1 MFVSKLSP
9 IRTILYKQLLNNQL
23 VKHNSTIP
31 TVMSYIKDKGTA
43 IPFASNILTK
53 EEFDKYELFR
63 NIKLGNYKWLDNHT
77 AQNPL
82 KQEEKSTVVSYING
96 LKEQPYSIPNCF
108 IGYWCTKFG
117 FTTMVYSISMIFPA
131 IAGISTVAGGSTIVG
146 GSIITGSTA
155 GLIGMNAI
163 GLYGIAYGIKLV
175 ISEFKSPY
183 YNYDEMLRICNK
195 KINEESNKTQQ

>member
-1 MFVSKLSP
+1 MFVLKLSP
-9 IRTILYKQLLNNQL
+9 VKTILYKQLLNNQL

-31 TVMSYIKDKGTA
+31 TVMSYIKDKGTK

-77 AQNPL
+77 TQNPL
-82 KQEEKSTVVSYING
+82 KQEEKSTIVSYING

-108 IGYWCTKFG
+108 IGYLCTKFG
-117 FTTMVYSISMIFPA
+117 FTTLT
-131 IAGISTVAGGSTIVG
+131 GISIVVGGSNIVG

-155 GLIGMNAI
+155 ELIGTNAI
-163 GLYGIAYGIKLV
+163 GLYGIVYGIKLI

-195 KINEESNKTQQ
+195 KINEESNKTENNPYPITS